1 MNRIVKLVARPGI
14 RALAAAASLLATALS
29 PVPSYAD
36 DGCVSDWGAAG
47 TIVREQGLRTVEQV
61 AREGR
66 NGVAGKIVQ
75 ATLCQAGARYVYR
88 LVVRDPSGL
97 LKNVVV
103 EASAGPGSGK

>member
-1 MNRIVKLVARPGI
+1 MNRIVKWVVGPGI
-14 RALAAAASLLATALS
+14 WAGAAAASLFAAVLS
-29 PVPSYAD
+29 SGPSYAD
-36 DGCVSDWGAAG
+36 EGCVPDWGAAG

-66 NGVAGKIVQ
+66 NGVSGKIVQ
-75 ATLCQAGARYVYR
+75 ATLCQTGARYVYR

-103 EASAGPGSGK
+103 EASAGSGSGK